1 VFPTSKWR
9 TKDDDDA
16 IWGCVQ
22 IQLFLKFELLKQRD
36 KQSKTH
42 GMVRG
47 NPRKW
52 FKGLGPYEN

>member
-9 TKDDDDA
+9 TKDDDS
-16 IWGCVQ
+16 IWVCVQ

-36 KQSKTH
+36 KQNKTH